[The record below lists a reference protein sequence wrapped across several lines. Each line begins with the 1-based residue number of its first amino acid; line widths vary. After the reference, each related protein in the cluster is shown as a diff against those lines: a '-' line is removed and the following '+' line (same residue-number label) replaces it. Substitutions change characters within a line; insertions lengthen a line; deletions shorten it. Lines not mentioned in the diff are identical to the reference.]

1 MSPDENQQPTNNE
14 NTKGATNMMKSYT
27 AWCTSYEGEKMNM
40 TRECESKKE
49 FAQLL
54 HDNGYKVSFIALTEN
69 YEEECEKYHA
79 RLERKRRESAIRR
92 ECERQWRER
101 DKKFAEEL
109 EKRLAAEEEATEEA
123 AQEDET
129 MKRRYFYIPD
139 IDSTMCVE
147 ISTKKEMIDL
157 LDETIR
163 FNCTDEECI
172 FDIIYKDGSEIRID
186 ENNRKYKKSGIAAI
200 VNDNGT
206 TVQVYGAFE
215 INENGVVYPALTEKI
230 DENLI
235 EVDDW
240 NYHAPTEEEIE
251 NVIAEEVEKEY
262 FGETSAAV
270 PNLYRNELDNAPEV
284 REMLRSCSHIQFD
297 WRRNHAVF
305 YKCESE
311 IGRAYNI
318 DNMDLQKVARS
329 LGKSYD
335 RTW

>member
-1 MSPDENQQPTNNE
+1 MKTYIAWVTNKYDDHRSFSI
-14 NTKGATNMMKSYT
+14 TDSSYT
-27 AWCTSYEGEKMNM
+27 
-40 TRECESKKE
+40 SKKA
-49 FAQLL
+49 FAEDLRR
-54 HDNGYKVSFIALTEN
+54 NGYAVHYIATPETLDEVSA
-69 YEEECEKYHA
+69 KYN
-79 RLERKRRESAIRR
+79 ERRESRNY
-92 ECERQWRER
+92 
-101 DKKFAEEL
+101 
-109 EKRLAAEEEATEEA
+109 AARCARA
-123 AQEDET
+123 AANP
-129 MKRRYFYIPD
+129 KPSSRYFYMPD
-139 IDSTMCVE
+139 LDSTMCVD
-147 ISTKKEMIDL
+147 ICTKKEMIDL

-163 FNCTDEECI
+163 FNYTDEECI

-186 ENNRKYKKSGIAAI
+186 ENNRKYKKTGIAAI
-200 VNDNGT
+200 VNDNGN

-240 NYHAPTEEEIE
+240 NYHAPTAEEIKSRNEESDE
-251 NVIAEEVEKEY
+251 N
-262 FGETSAAV
+262 SATI
-270 PNLYRNELDNAPEV
+270 PNLYRNLHDNAVEV
-284 REMLRSCSHIQFD
+284 REMLLSCSHIQFD

>member
-1 MSPDENQQPTNNE
+1 
-14 NTKGATNMMKSYT
+14 MKSYT
-27 AWCTSYEGEKMNM
+27 AYCMNEDGENMCM
-40 TRECESKKE
+40 TREYNSKKD
-49 FAQLL
+49 FASDL
-54 HDNGYKVSFIALTEN
+54 HGNGYKIHFIALTEK
-69 YEEECEKYHA
+69 YDEESAKYHE
-79 RLERKRRESAIRR
+79 RLENKRRVAAIKRK
-92 ECERQWRER
+92 CER
-101 DKKFAEEL
+101 DFKEL
-109 EKRLAAEEEATEEA
+109 EKRVHAEVMAELAAEEETNEEETT
-123 AQEDET
+123 QEDET
-129 MKRRYFYIPD
+129 MKKTRYFYMSD

-147 ISTKKEMIDL
+147 ICTKKEMIDL

-186 ENNRKYKKSGIAAI
+186 ETNRKYKKTGIAAI
-200 VNDNGT
+200 VNDNGN

-215 INENGVVYPALTEKI
+215 INENGVVYPALAEKI

-240 NYHAPTEEEIE
+240 NYHAPAAEEIKNKNKEFDE
-251 NVIAEEVEKEY
+251 NTATI
-262 FGETSAAV
+262 
-270 PNLYRNELDNAPEV
+270 PNLYRNLHDNAVEV
-284 REMLRSCSHIQFD
+284 REMLLRCSHIQYD

>member
-1 MSPDENQQPTNNE
+1 
-14 NTKGATNMMKSYT
+14 MMKSYT
-27 AWCTSYEGEKMNM
+27 AYCMNEDGENLCM
-40 TRECESKKE
+40 TREYNSKKD
-49 FAQLL
+49 FMSDL
-54 HDNGYKVSFIALTEN
+54 HGNGYKVHFIALTDK
-69 YEEECEKYHA
+69 YDEECAKYYE
-79 RLERKRRESAIRR
+79 RLEHKRRISAIRR
-92 ECERQWRER
+92 ECEREWRER
-101 DKKFAEEL
+101 DKAFEEEL
-109 EKRLAAEEEATEEA
+109 KKRLAAEEEATEEA
-123 AQEDET
+123 TQEDET

-186 ENNRKYKKSGIAAI
+186 ENNREYKKTGIAAI
-200 VNDNGT
+200 VNDNGN

-240 NYHAPTEEEIE
+240 NYHAPTAEEIKNKNKEFDE
-251 NVIAEEVEKEY
+251 N
-262 FGETSAAV
+262 SATI
-270 PNLYRNELDNAPEV
+270 PNLYRNLHDNAVEV
-284 REMLRSCSHIQFD
+284 REMLLRCSHIQYD

>member
-1 MSPDENQQPTNNE
+1 MKTYIAWVTNKYDDHRSFSI
-14 NTKGATNMMKSYT
+14 TDSSYT
-27 AWCTSYEGEKMNM
+27 
-40 TRECESKKE
+40 SKKA
-49 FAQLL
+49 FAEDLRK
-54 HDNGYKVSFIALTEN
+54 NGYAVHYIATPETLDEVS
-69 YEEECEKYHA
+69 EKYN
-79 RLERKRRESAIRR
+79 ERRESRNY
-92 ECERQWRER
+92 
-101 DKKFAEEL
+101 
-109 EKRLAAEEEATEEA
+109 AARCARAAATPKPS
-123 AQEDET
+123 T
-129 MKRRYFYIPD
+129 RYFYMPD

-147 ISTKKEMIDL
+147 ICTKKEMIDL

-163 FNCTDEECI
+163 FDCTDDECI

-186 ENNRKYKKSGIAAI
+186 ENNRKYKKTGIAAI
-200 VNDNGT
+200 INDNGT

-305 YKCESE
+305 YKCERE
-311 IGRAYNI
+311 IGRAVNV

>member
-1 MSPDENQQPTNNE
+1 
-14 NTKGATNMMKSYT
+14 MMKSYT

-54 HDNGYKVSFIALTEN
+54 HNNGYKVSFIALAEN

-123 AQEDET
+123 TQEDET

-186 ENNRKYKKSGIAAI
+186 ENNRKYKKTGIAAI
-200 VNDNGT
+200 VNDNGS
-206 TVQVYGAFE
+206 TVQVFGAFE
-215 INENGVVYPALTEKI
+215 INENGIVYPALTEKI

-240 NYHAPTEEEIE
+240 NYHAPTAEEIKNRNKDSDE
-251 NVIAEEVEKEY
+251 NSTTI
-262 FGETSAAV
+262 
-270 PNLYRNELDNAPEV
+270 PNLYRNLHDNAVEV
-284 REMLRSCSHIQFD
+284 REMLLSCSHIQFD